1 MDNNNYSL
9 EELMILL
16 EASLVKDFN
25 DSPLPLSIKA
35 PILEKVAASFNS
47 EKDKVMQQAYNK
59 LDTMMKQKQ
68 SEMEKSSEDNT
79 DNEEGT
85 VTAVPADEPVTIV
98 AAEEDPRQ

>member
-35 PILEKVAASFNS
+35 PILEKVAASFNN
-47 EKDKVMQQAYNK
+47 EKDKVMQQAYDK

-68 SEMEKSSEDNT
+68 SEMEKSTEDAA

-85 VTAVPADEPVTIV
+85 VTAFPVGEPVTV
-98 AAEEDPRQ
+98 VEEDPRQ

>member
-47 EKDKVMQQAYNK
+47 EKDKVMQQAYDK
-59 LDTMMKQKQ
+59 LDTMMKRKK
-68 SEMEKSSEDNT
+68 SEMEKSTEDAA

-85 VTAVPADEPVTIV
+85 VTAFPADDPATIV
-98 AAEEDPRQ
+98 AEEDPKQ

>member
-68 SEMEKSSEDNT
+68 SEMEKSPEDNT

-85 VTAVPADEPVTIV
+85 VTAVPADGPATIV
-98 AAEEDPRQ
+98 AAAEDSRQ